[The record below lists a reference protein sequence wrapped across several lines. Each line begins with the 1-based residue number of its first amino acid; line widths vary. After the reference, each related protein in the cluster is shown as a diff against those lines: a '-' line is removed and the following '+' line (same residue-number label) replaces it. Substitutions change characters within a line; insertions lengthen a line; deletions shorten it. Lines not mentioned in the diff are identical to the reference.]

1 MKTLIVLTAASGL
14 MLTSA
19 LAQTATAPG
28 ANAPAPPSATQ
39 PMPNDQANA
48 PANPAA
54 AGGIQVITAQTS
66 DDWLAGSFK
75 GTDVLG
81 SDNTKVGDVSDIL
94 FARDGKVLAYI
105 VSVGGFLGMGAK
117 DVAIAPSSFQV
128 QPGQTAT
135 DFKLKVAMTK
145 DDLKNAAAFQP
156 YKAPAP
162 TVGMGAPGANRP
174 VGSTTRPVGSAQ

>member
-1 MKTLIVLTAASGL
+1 

-19 LAQTATAPG
+19 LAQTRAPG
-28 ANAPAPPSATQ
+28 ADAPAPPSATQ
-39 PMPNDQANA
+39 PMPNDQATA
-48 PANPAA
+48 PTNPAG
-54 AGGIQVITAQTS
+54 AGGIQIITAQTS
-66 DDWLAGSFK
+66 DDWLASSFK

-94 FARDGKVLAYI
+94 FKRDGKVLGYI

-117 DVAIAPSSFQV
+117 DVAMAPASFQV
-128 QPGQTAT
+128 QPGQTAS

-145 DDLKNAAAFQP
+145 DELKNAAAFEP
-156 YKAPAP
+156 YKPPAPAP

-174 VGSTTRPVGSAQ
+174 VGSTTRPTGSAQ